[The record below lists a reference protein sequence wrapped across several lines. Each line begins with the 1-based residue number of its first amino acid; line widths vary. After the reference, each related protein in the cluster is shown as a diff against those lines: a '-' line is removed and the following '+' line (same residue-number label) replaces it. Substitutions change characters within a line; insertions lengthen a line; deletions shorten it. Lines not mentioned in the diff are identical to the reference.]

1 MIRTVGDS
9 RTLQPVRN
17 NHANA
22 LPSTN
27 ADGTLVGIQA
37 DQNAFGMWTV
47 ADIPQL
53 SGIEIVPMVTA
64 AKSTTFAVYASIPI
78 AGASGNFT
86 YQRICTFTAT
96 PPTVSPQAAGY
107 ATTALGQSLNY
118 CTISLLV
125 NETGNAAAV
134 LLAGPT
140 GQQSVLIDPQDYDNL
155 VIMSRGADSGTFTSI
170 WTRQLNV

>member
-1 MIRTVGDS
+1 MIRTVGKS

-17 NHANA
+17 NHANP

-27 ADGTLVGIQA
+27 ADGTVVGIQA
-37 DQNAFGMWTV
+37 NQNAFGMWTA

-78 AGASGNFT
+78 AETSGIFT

-96 PPTVSPQAAGY
+96 PGSLPADY
-107 ATTALGQSLNY
+107 ATAQLGTALNY
-118 CTISLLV
+118 CSISLLV

>member
-1 MIRTVGDS
+1 MIRTVGKS

-17 NHANA
+17 NHANP

-27 ADGTLVGIQA
+27 ADGTVVGIQA
-37 DQNAFGMWTV
+37 NQNAFGMWTA

-78 AGASGNFT
+78 AETSGIFT

-96 PPTVSPQAAGY
+96 PGSLPADY
-107 ATTALGQSLNY
+107 ATAQLGTDLNY
-118 CTISLLV
+118 CSISLLV

-140 GQQSVLIDPQDYDNL
+140 GQQSV
-155 VIMSRGADSGTFTSI
+155 
-170 WTRQLNV
+170 